1 MLIIWIDNRVNSSA
15 NHSLCAVNKSHILKQ
30 YTMDLTLKKY
40 IFANPVI
47 VKTLQS
53 WTLEGLKRTEGA
65 KIALTNKFHLIT
77 QCCFVPY
84 YH

>member
-1 MLIIWIDNRVNSSA
+1 
-15 NHSLCAVNKSHILKQ
+15 
-30 YTMDLTLKKY
+30 MDLALKKY

-77 QCCFVPY
+77 QCLFCAILSLVTGTCDLG
-84 YH
+84 